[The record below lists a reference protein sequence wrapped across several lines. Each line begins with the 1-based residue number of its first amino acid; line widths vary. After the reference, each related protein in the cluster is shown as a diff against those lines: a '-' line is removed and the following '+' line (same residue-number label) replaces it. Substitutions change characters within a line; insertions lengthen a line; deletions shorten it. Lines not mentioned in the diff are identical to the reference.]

1 MPHFLDD
8 VVLYLIQQNVL
19 MQYSNNRYVF
29 ICNNRNTLF
38 QYRPTLLEKSCQ
50 QTWPSTVKYLVSWIV
65 YEYNFYEQA
74 KNGFSVLVT
83 IRSVF

>member
-1 MPHFLDD
+1 MSLFAIIAMHYSNIAQP
-8 VVLYLIQQNVL
+8 YLIA
-19 MQYSNNRYVF
+19 S
-29 ICNNRNTLF
+29 
-38 QYRPTLLEKSCQ
+38 EKSCQ

-83 IRSVF
+83 IRLVF